1 MYIDKRSYTHAPL
14 HAYSHN
20 LLSKRLSWV
29 VLYACHALIYIL
41 KYVKSEIIVRLLLTP
56 NV

>member
-20 LLSKRLSWV
+20 LLSKRLLWV